1 MPACIHRHVNTNT
14 STSPVFVLEFMGHLI
29 YIDTRAWVW
38 IRDVQNGD
46 GLCFQ
51 RDAKRRIL
59 FAEEDSLSIE
69 ANVVLSFRP
78 PPPRE
83 GDWKGEGREGV
94 KKNKKLPF
102 SCPFPP
108 NPPCSFQEW
117 PLCRSTGT
125 QEETPGRGDPRET
138 LISSFNTMIVLT
150 LFKL

>member
-94 KKNKKLPF
+94 KKKQKTAIFLSFPTQSPLLLPGVA
-102 SCPFPP
+102 SLSLNR
-108 NPPCSFQEW
+108 NPGGNTRP
-117 PLCRSTGT
+117 
-125 QEETPGRGDPRET
+125 RGSQRNAYIE
-138 LISSFNTMIVLT
+138 F
-150 LFKL
+150 